1 MCDFPFVVIMLNL
14 NVFWFLHF
22 LLYDF
27 HLEEIIPRSFHAAVG
42 TDSPQGY
49 HSLCILAFTNRKIFS
64 MSHYGQNVSQVIT
77 LSPFKWDRP
86 MKENFIMVLSNAHHF
101 DVYFK
106 GNSYCNTF
114 LGTLSNIL
122 FWNRKICVG
131 LCLIQCFCYLQY
143 SNVLCKKFIVME
155 IFILTIRYRKI
166 NWR

>member
-49 HSLCILAFTNRKIFS
+49 HSLSILAFTNRKIFS

-86 MKENFIMVLSNAHHF
+86 MKENFIMVVSNAHHF

-106 GNSYCNTF
+106 GNFDCITF
-114 LGTLSNIL
+114 LGTLSNVLFEIIKFVWAFIQFNIFFIHNLRIL
-122 FWNRKICVG
+122 FAKNSLEYC
-131 LCLIQCFCYLQY
+131 C
-143 SNVLCKKFIVME
+143 N
-155 IFILTIRYRKI
+155 TTT
-166 NWR
+166 

>member
-1 MCDFPFVVIMLNL
+1 MIFNTSAARNIIFVKVITFPFVLVWSSIIQLLLCDFPFVVIMLNL

-27 HLEEIIPRSFHAAVG
+27 HLEEIILRSFHAAVG

-49 HSLCILAFTNRKIFS
+49 HSLSILAFTNRKIFS

-86 MKENFIMVLSNAHHF
+86 MKENFIMVVSNAHHF

-106 GNSYCNTF
+106 GNFDCITF

-122 FWNRKICVG
+122 FWYNYVS
-131 LCLIQCFCYLQY
+131 L
-143 SNVLCKKFIVME
+143 
-155 IFILTIRYRKI
+155 
-166 NWR
+166 